1 MTVAEEND
9 ALRVRIVRHFC
20 FGQRVGP
27 GAGHAL
33 AYGIRMNAL
42 DATAM
47 HAAMYAAQHVE
58 AFDDDDHTSG
68 TFNFMGGTATFALND
83 NDTGK
88 TLLVE
93 LD

>member
-1 MTVAEEND
+1 
-9 ALRVRIVRHFC
+9 
-20 FGQRVGP
+20 
-27 GAGHAL
+27 
-33 AYGIRMNAL
+33 MNAL

-47 HAAMYAAQHVE
+47 HAAMQAAQHVE
-58 AFDDDDHTSG
+58 TFDDDDHTSG